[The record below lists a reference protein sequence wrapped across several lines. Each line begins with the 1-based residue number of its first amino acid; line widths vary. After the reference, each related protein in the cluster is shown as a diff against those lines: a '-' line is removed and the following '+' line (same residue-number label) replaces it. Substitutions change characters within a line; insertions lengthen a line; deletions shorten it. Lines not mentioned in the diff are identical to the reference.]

1 MAVAPNQ
8 TTKQKITKEEFF
20 KMLTESDHKMEYV
33 DGEVVMMAGGTENH
47 TTIVGNAYFNL
58 RSNQGECRAWSSEAG
73 VLIDSL
79 NRYYF
84 PDVSVVCGGKSQF
97 NPETKI
103 AQLLNPC
110 LLVEVVSETSSDR
123 DRTEKFRAY
132 RQLESFKEY
141 VLIDSRSYLIDVFY
155 RESSEYWHFRSY
167 TLPEQRV
174 KIHSLGIELPVS
186 VFYENVTFEGEENQ
200 Q

>member
-1 MAVAPNQ
+1 MALAPE
-8 TTKQKITKEEFF
+8 QKVTKEEYF
-20 KMLTESDHKMEYV
+20 KMLAESDHKLEFV
-33 DGEVVMMAGGTENH
+33 NGEVVMMTDGSKNH
-47 TTIVGNAYFNL
+47 TAIVDNAYFTL

-73 VLIDSL
+73 VSINSL

-84 PDVSVVCGGKSQF
+84 PDVSVVCGDKSKF

-141 VLIDSRSYLIDVFY
+141 ILIDSRSYLIDVFY

-167 TLPEQRV
+167 TLPDQRV

-186 VFYENVTFEGEENQ
+186 VFYENVVFAENENLL
-200 Q
+200 